1 MDGNKANPLKR
12 DDQTKDLADGRKE
25 QVTFD
30 LQQQADGDSYS
41 ISVPKDHPKAREIR
55 ALFEQMKE
63 EKMTLRGCNI
73 RFDEKDRGILIG
85 DVLVP
90 FRSTSLRSR
99 LARILLE
106 HPPGK
111 RVSWDQIR
119 EHPLMSY
126 TDTSPELTKY
136 GIAVFKRKVT
146 DAVDAINEK
155 VQQVLNTNDI
165 LFSRDDNQ
173 IFSYFIRN
181 F

>member
-1 MDGNKANPLKR
+1 MDDSKSDTPKTGEQANDSSMSSKG
-12 DDQTKDLADGRKE
+12 QIA
-25 QVTFD
+25 FD
-30 LQQQADGDSYS
+30 LQQHVDGESYS
-41 ISVPKDHPKAREIR
+41 ISVPKDHPKAEEIR
-55 ALFEQMKE
+55 ALFEQMKK
-63 EKMTLRGCNI
+63 EKMTLAGRNI
-73 RFDEKDRGILIG
+73 CFDVKNRGIWIG

-106 HPPGK
+106 HPPGE

-119 EHPLMSY
+119 EHPLMGY
-126 TDTSPELTKY
+126 TDTSSELTKY
-136 GIAVFKRKVT
+136 DIAAFKRKIT